1 MKRFFQGLA
10 TLLSLG
16 AGLVA
21 APRSAHAEDPE
32 LNPYECLGRY
42 EAATGNRTISQ
53 INQEIKKRLPELDNK
68 DEPKS
73 VNAMKHCVVAML
85 MSRTG
90 NGDAPK
96 HYEIAVRNAPQEPG
110 YELWFANH
118 YSMFRGAR
126 SPVTETAEE
135 HYYASLKKLDA
146 LRASGKYRAYHAVVE
161 EWTRKRLMVL
171 YQQDGL
177 HLIPGKQYPQSAN
190 ALHRPSFSIGAIAS
204 MSKDTRDFNR
214 KGDWNEARVFTLES
228 EFANA
233 DVRAGGAARP
243 EPYLKGLRTFEK
255 YEIPRAPLRYHLDT
269 KLRYRQNPIGTLD
282 FVYELSHAKQSQITS
297 FYYPAGCKLAVTGL
311 CTELDG
317 SMNGLNDVDVRQM
330 GGAWERV
337 LPLYPL
343 FDAKVGLSYKRVHRT
358 GVVEFLANKPEDFN
372 LYEGKLAL
380 SRFVG
385 SDKITAE
392 LGYTYFDMP
401 LGKGPVPE
409 QQRSRHI
416 RSALLEYALYSPL
429 VLPSLAAGEPSF
441 LRTPTRGWYFY
452 AGVVQDDEL
461 YGFRTVTK
469 RDLFLGSRFEG
480 SGIFDITLQGTYA
493 TGKQTY
499 SDADTG
505 MRFSDPTQEYKGL
518 RTNLT
523 PQIRLIN
530 PDAIPGISWGFD
542 SLMLVF
548 PVSHDL
554 GLKKASQDYDNIR
567 AGVEMWGRVF
577 SPVLGPAF
585 LLTAGYTHQNFYNIN
600 NGANPKGLHLF
611 MFNLRMGWG
620 DL

>member
-10 TLLSLG
+10 ALLSLG

-21 APRSAHAEDPE
+21 APRLAHAEDPE

-53 INQEIKKRLPELDNK
+53 IKQEIKKRLPELDNK

-90 NGDAPK
+90 DGDAPE
-96 HYEIAVRNAPQEPG
+96 HYEIAVKNAPQEPG
-110 YELWFANH
+110 YELWWANH

-126 SPVTETAEE
+126 SPVTETAEV
-135 HYYASLKKLDA
+135 HYYASLKKLEA
-146 LRASGKYRAYHAVVE
+146 LRAAGKYRAYHAVVE
-161 EWTRKRLMVL
+161 EWTKKRLMVL
-171 YQQDGL
+171 YQQDGV
-177 HLIPGKQYPQSAN
+177 HLIPGKQYPQKPGG
-190 ALHRPSFSIGAIAS
+190 LYRPSFSLGAIAS
-204 MSKDTRDFNR
+204 ISKDTRDFNR
-214 KGDWNEARVFTLES
+214 KGDWNEARTFTLEE
-228 EFANA
+228 EFANS
-233 DVRAGGAARP
+233 DVRAGGANRP
-243 EPYLKGLRTFEK
+243 DNYLKGLKPFEK
-255 YEIPRAPLRYHLDT
+255 YAIPRAPLRYHLDA
-269 KLRYRQNPIGTLD
+269 KLRYRQNPIGALD
-282 FVYELSHAKQSQITS
+282 LTFEQSHAEQAQITS
-297 FYYPAGCKLAVTGL
+297 FYFPAGCALAPL

-317 SMNGLNDVDVRQM
+317 SLNGLNDVNVRQI
-330 GGAWERV
+330 GGAFERV

-358 GVVEFLANKPEDFN
+358 GVVEFLPNKAEDFN

-380 SRFVG
+380 SRFLG
-385 SDKITAE
+385 SDKVTAE

-401 LGKGPVPE
+401 LGEGPVPE

-429 VLPSLAAGEPSF
+429 VLPSLTPGEPSF

-452 AGVVQDDEL
+452 TGIVQDDEL

-469 RDLFLGSRFEG
+469 RDIFLGSRFEG
-480 SGIFDITLQGTYA
+480 SGIFDISVQGTYA

-505 MRFSDPTQEYKGL
+505 ARYSDPSQEYSGA
-518 RTNLT
+518 RANVT
-523 PQIRLIN
+523 PQLRLIN

-548 PVSHDL
+548 PVSADW
-554 GLKKASQDYDNIR
+554 GLKKASKDYQNVR
-567 AGVEMWGRVF
+567 GGVEVWGRLF
-577 SPVLGPAF
+577 SPVLGPAL
-585 LLTAGYTHQNFYNIN
+585 LLTGGYSYQNFYNIN
-600 NGANPKGLHLF
+600 DGANPKGMHLF
-611 MFNLRMGWG
+611 MVNVRLGWG

>member
-1 MKRFFQGLA
+1 MKRFSQGLLA
-10 TLLSLG
+10 VLSLG

-21 APRSAHAEDPE
+21 APRLARAEDPE

-53 INQEIKKRLPELDNK
+53 IKQEVSKRLPELDNK

-90 NGDAPK
+90 DGDAPK
-96 HYEIAVRNAPQEPG
+96 HYEIAVKNAPKEPG

-161 EWTRKRLMVL
+161 EWTKKRLMVL
-171 YQQDGL
+171 YQQDGV
-177 HLIPGKQYPQSAN
+177 HLIPGKQYPQSAS

-214 KGDWNEARVFTLES
+214 KGDWNEARTFTLES
-228 EFANA
+228 QFANS

-243 EPYLKGLRTFEK
+243 DPYGKGLRGFEK
-255 YEIPRAPLRYHLDT
+255 YEIPRAPLRYHFDA

-282 FVYELSHAKQSQITS
+282 FVFEQSHAKQAQITS
-297 FYYPAGCKLAVTGL
+297 FYFPAGCGLAPL
-311 CTELDG
+311 CNELDG
-317 SMNGLNDVDVRQM
+317 SENGLNDVNVRQI
-330 GGAWERV
+330 GGAYERV

-343 FDAKVGLSYKRVHRT
+343 FDAKVGFSYKRVHRT
-358 GVVEFLANKPEDFN
+358 GVVEFLPKKAEDFN
-372 LYEGKLAL
+372 LYEGKLSL

-452 AGVVQDDEL
+452 AGVVQDDEQ

-469 RDLFLGSRFEG
+469 RDMFLGSRFEG
-480 SGIFDITLQGTYA
+480 SGIFDVTLQGTYA
-493 TGKQTY
+493 TGSQTF
-499 SDADTG
+499 STADTG
-505 MRFSDPTQEYKGL
+505 ERFTDPTQAYKGL

-523 PQIRLIN
+523 PQLRLIN
-530 PDAIPGISWGFD
+530 PDAIPGIAWGFD

-548 PVSHDL
+548 PISHDF
-554 GLKKASQDYDNIR
+554 GLKPESKDYENIR
-567 AGVEMWGRVF
+567 GGVELWGRVF

-585 LLTAGYTHQNFYNIN
+585 LLTAGYNYQNFYNIN
-600 NGANPKGLHLF
+600 GGANPKGMHLF

>member
-10 TLLSLG
+10 ALLSLG

-21 APRSAHAEDPE
+21 APRLAHAEDPE

-53 INQEIKKRLPELDNK
+53 IKQEIKKRLPELDNK

-90 NGDAPK
+90 DGDAPL
-96 HYEIAVRNAPQEPG
+96 HYEIAVQNAPQEPG
-110 YELWFANH
+110 YELWWANH

-126 SPVTETAEE
+126 SPVTETAEV
-135 HYYASLKKLDA
+135 HYYASLKKLKA
-146 LRASGKYRAYHAVVE
+146 LRDSGKYRAYHAVVE
-161 EWTRKRLMVL
+161 EWTKKRLMVL
-171 YQQDGL
+171 YQQDGV
-177 HLIPGKQYPQSAN
+177 HVIPGKLYPQQPFGLYA
-190 ALHRPSFSIGAIAS
+190 PGFSIGAITGF
-204 MSKDTRDFNR
+204 SKDTRDFNR
-214 KGDWNEARVFTLES
+214 KGDWNEARTFTLEQQ
-228 EFANA
+228 FANS
-233 DVRAGGAARP
+233 DVRAGGASRP
-243 EPYLKGLRTFEK
+243 DPYFKGLQPFEK
-255 YEIPRAPLRYHLDT
+255 YEIPRAPLRYHLDV

-282 FVYELSHAKQSQITS
+282 AVYEVAHAEQSQITG
-297 FYYPAGCKLAVTGL
+297 FYYPAGCGLDKTML

-317 SMNGLNDVDVRQM
+317 SKNGLNDVDVRQI
-330 GGAWERV
+330 GGAYERV

-358 GVVEFLANKPEDFN
+358 GVVEFLPNKAEDFN
-372 LYEGKLAL
+372 LFEGKLAL

-385 SDKITAE
+385 SDKVTAE

-401 LGKGPVPE
+401 LGEGPVPE

-429 VLPSLAAGEPSF
+429 VLPSLTPGEPSF

-452 AGVVQDDEL
+452 AGIVQDDEL

-469 RDLFLGSRFEG
+469 RDIFLGSRFEG
-480 SGIFDITLQGTYA
+480 SGAFDITLQGTYA
-493 TGKQTY
+493 TGKQTF
-499 SDADTG
+499 SNADTG
-505 MRFSDPTQEYKGL
+505 MLFSDPTQAFAGF

-523 PQIRLIN
+523 PQVRLIN

-548 PVSHDL
+548 PISHDL
-554 GLKKASQDYDNIR
+554 GLKQASKDYENIR
-567 AGVEMWGRVF
+567 AGVEMWGRLF
-577 SPVLGPAF
+577 SPVLGPAL
-585 LLTAGYTHQNFYNIN
+585 LLTGGYTYQNFYNIN
-600 NGANPKGLHLF
+600 GGANPKGMHLF
-611 MFNLRMGWG
+611 MLNARLGWG

>member
-10 TLLSLG
+10 GVLSLA
-16 AGLVA
+16 AGLVV
-21 APRSAHAEDPE
+21 APRLAHAEDPE

-53 INQEIKKRLPELDNK
+53 IKQEIEKRVPELDNK

-90 NGDAPK
+90 DGDAPL
-96 HYEIAVRNAPQEPG
+96 HYELAVKNAPQEPG
-110 YELWFANH
+110 YELWWANH
-118 YSMFRGAR
+118 FSMFRGAR
-126 SPVTETAEE
+126 SPVTETAEV

-146 LRASGKYRAYHAVVE
+146 LRVSGKYRAYHAVVE
-161 EWTRKRLMVL
+161 EWTKKRLMVL
-171 YQQDGL
+171 YQQDGV
-177 HLIPGKQYPQSAN
+177 HLIPGKQYPQSPGG
-190 ALHRPSFSIGAIAS
+190 LYRPSFSVGAIAS
-204 MSKDTRDFNR
+204 VSKDTRDFNR
-214 KGDWNEARVFTLES
+214 KGDWNEMRTFTLER
-228 EFANA
+228 EFADS
-233 DVRAGGAARP
+233 DVRAGGASRP
-243 EPYLKGLRTFEK
+243 GAYLKGLRDFEK
-255 YEIPRAPLRYHLDT
+255 YAIPRAPLRYHLDA

-282 FVYELSHAKQSQITS
+282 FTYDQSHAEQAQITS
-297 FYYPAGCKLAVTGL
+297 FYFPAGCSLAPL

-317 SMNGLNDVDVRQM
+317 SLNGLNDVNVRQI
-330 GGAWERV
+330 GGAYERV

-358 GVVEFLANKPEDFN
+358 GVVEFLPNRAEDFN
-372 LYEGKLAL
+372 LFEGKLAL

-392 LGYTYFDMP
+392 LGYTYFQMP
-401 LGKGPVPE
+401 LGPGPVPE

-429 VLPSLAAGEPSF
+429 VLPSFTPGEPSF

-452 AGVVQDDEL
+452 TGIVQDDEQ

-469 RDLFLGSRFEG
+469 RDIFLGSRFEG

-499 SDADTG
+499 STADTG
-505 MRFSDPTQEYKGL
+505 ERFSDPSQEFAGF

-523 PQIRLIN
+523 PQFRIIN

-548 PVSHDL
+548 PISHDL
-554 GLKKASQDYDNIR
+554 GLKKPSKDYENIR
-567 AGVEMWGRVF
+567 AGVEVWGRVF

-585 LLTAGYTHQNFYNIN
+585 LVTAGYTYQDFYNIN
-600 NGANPKGLHLF
+600 NGANPKGMHLF
-611 MFNLRMGWG
+611 MLNLRMGWG

>member
-1 MKRFFQGLA
+1 MKRFFKGLA
-10 TLLSLG
+10 TLLSVG
-16 AGLVA
+16 AGLAA
-21 APRSAHAEDPE
+21 APRLARAEDPE
-32 LNPYECLGRY
+32 FNPYECLGRY

-53 INQEIKKRLPELDNK
+53 IKQELKKRTPELDNK

-90 NGDAPK
+90 DGDAPK
-96 HYEIAVRNAPQEPG
+96 HYEIAVQNAPQEPG

-126 SPVTETAEE
+126 SPVTETAEV
-135 HYYASLKKLDA
+135 HYYASLKKLEA
-146 LRASGKYRAYHAVVE
+146 LRGSGKYRAYHAVVE
-161 EWTRKRLMVL
+161 EWTKKRLMVL

-177 HLIPGKQYPQSAN
+177 HLIPGKQYPQKPQ
-190 ALHRPSFSIGAIAS
+190 ALYRPGVSIGAIAGL
-204 MSKDTRDFNR
+204 SKDTRDFNR
-214 KGDWNEARVFTLES
+214 KGDWNEMRTFTLER
-228 EFANA
+228 EFASS
-233 DVRAGGAARP
+233 DVRAGGANRP
-243 EPYLKGLRTFEK
+243 EPYFKGLRDFEV
-255 YEIPRAPLRYHLDT
+255 YAIPRAPLRYHLDA

-282 FVYELSHAKQSQITS
+282 FTFDQSHAEQAQITG
-297 FYYPAGCKLAVTGL
+297 FYFPAGCGLDKTKL

-317 SMNGLNDVDVRQM
+317 SKNGLNDVDVRQI
-330 GGAWERV
+330 GGAYERV

-358 GVVEFLANKPEDFN
+358 GVVEFLPNKAEDFN
-372 LYEGKLAL
+372 LFEGKLAL

-392 LGYTYFDMP
+392 LGYAYFDMP
-401 LGKGPVPE
+401 LGVGPVPE

-429 VLPSLAAGEPSF
+429 VLPSFAAGEPSF

-452 AGVVQDDEL
+452 TGIVQDDEL

-469 RDLFLGSRFEG
+469 RDIFLGSRFEG
-480 SGIFDITLQGTYA
+480 SGAFDISLQGTYA
-493 TGKQTY
+493 TGKQTF
-499 SDADTG
+499 SNADTG
-505 MRFSDPTQEYKGL
+505 MLFSDPTQEFAGF
-518 RTNLT
+518 RSNLT
-523 PQIRLIN
+523 PQVRIIN
-530 PDAIPGISWGFD
+530 PDAIPGIAWGFD

-554 GLKKASQDYDNIR
+554 GLKQASKDYENIR
-567 AGVEMWGRVF
+567 AGVEMWGRMF

-585 LLTAGYTHQNFYNIN
+585 LVTAGYTYQNFYNIN
-600 NGANPKGLHLF
+600 QGRNPKGMHLF
-611 MFNLRMGWG
+611 MLNLRMGWG